1 MGGKSQRP
9 GEGADT
15 LTSLLPAAAEKIRR
29 RTGRYREA
37 REGGERLCPRE
48 TSFNASKAFFA
59 SGCTQRSKRPA
70 CGRRMAPVRAS
81 NLPPGPAAASSSGPG
96 PIPPARPSRSKYAA
110 QATHRVAPTLRCRTD
125 HSRPG
130 GGRSDLPLSYTALVL
145 LTTVGGCKAATG
157 SGTPP
162 WTWTWTWRWLTPPG
176 GHGGALY
183 PSMDRLM
190 VPPTSASLVTLP
202 RPPPAGLPRTPPM
215 AAWACRLAVP
225 RGPAGRRR
233 TGAPA
238 PAPP

>member
-1 MGGKSQRP
+1 MHPLHWPRRGPPTSHRGPQRPPRRALARSHRRGLPGASTRRRPRTGSPQRSAAARTTAAP
-9 GEGADT
+9 GEG
-15 LTSLLPAAAEKIRR
+15 
-29 RTGRYREA
+29 
-37 REGGERLCPRE
+37 GG
-48 TSFNASKAFFA
+48 
-59 SGCTQRSKRPA
+59 
-70 CGRRMAPVRAS
+70 
-81 NLPPGPAAASSSGPG
+81 
-96 PIPPARPSRSKYAA
+96 
-110 QATHRVAPTLRCRTD
+110 
-125 HSRPG
+125 
-130 GGRSDLPLSYTALVL
+130 SDLPLSYTALVL

-162 WTWTWTWRWLTPPG
+162 WTWRWLTPPG

-183 PSMDRLM
+183 PLM

-202 RPPPAGLPRTPPM
+202 RPPPAGPPRTPPM